1 MARVETVCNASAD
14 AVKPCRL
21 IVTIRLESLIQMA
34 EVITIILAGGQGT
47 RLYPLTRS
55 RSKPAVPIA
64 GKFRL
69 IDIPISNCIH
79 SGLRKMF
86 ILTQFSSESL
96 HHHIFKTFLFD
107 NFSKDFVT
115 LLSAQQTI
123 ENLDWYQGTADAVR
137 QNMRFFQ
144 READLVLILSGDQ
157 LYKMDYQKFIDFH
170 VQKQAEISVAVYPV
184 VEDQT
189 PEFGVMKVD
198 RDTRITDFLE
208 KPKEPDQ
215 REKMKVSEEVFH
227 QFGLKSGG
235 RTHLASMGIYLFNWD
250 VLNELLENT
259 DHDDFGRGVIPAA
272 IEQKNVYGYF
282 FDGYW
287 EDIGTIK
294 KYFEAHMNM
303 TEPVP
308 KFNFYDE
315 ETPIFTHAR
324 FLPSAKI
331 LSSEVSHSILSE
343 GSIINCSQINNSIT
357 GLRSRIGKNS
367 VIDHSIVM
375 GADYFES
382 QDECISNAK
391 KGIPNIGIGTDCEVR
406 NAIVDK
412 NARIGNGVKI
422 INMRNAREE
431 EAETHVIRDGIV
443 IIPAHSIIPDG
454 TVI

>member
-1 MARVETVCNASAD
+1 
-14 AVKPCRL
+14 
-21 IVTIRLESLIQMA
+21 MA
-34 EVITIILAGGQGT
+34 EVITIILAGGRGT
-47 RLYPLTRS
+47 RLYPLTKN

-79 SGLRKMF
+79 SGLRKIF

-96 HHHIFKTFLFD
+96 HRHIFKTFLFD

-115 LLSAQQTI
+115 ILSAQQTM

-144 READLVLILSGDQ
+144 RKADLVLILSGDH
-157 LYKMDYQKFIDFH
+157 LYKMDYRKFIDFH
-170 VQKQAEISVAVYPV
+170 LQKQAEISIAVYPV
-184 VEDQT
+184 FEEQT

-215 REKMKVSEEVFH
+215 IAKMQVSEEVFH
-227 QFGLKSGG
+227 QFGLESCG

-259 DHDDFGRGVIPAA
+259 DHDDFGKGIIPFA
-272 IEQKNVYGYF
+272 IKEKNVYGYF

-287 EDIGTIK
+287 EDIGTIR
-294 KYFEAHMNM
+294 KYFEAHMNL
-303 TEPVP
+303 TEPLP
-308 KFNFYDE
+308 KFNFYNE

-331 LSSEVSHSILSE
+331 LSSEVRQSILGE
-343 GSIINCSQINNSIT
+343 GSKINCSQIKNSII
-357 GLRSRIGKNS
+357 GLRSRIDENS
-367 VIDHSIVM
+367 FIDHSIVM

-382 QDECISNAK
+382 KEECISNAQK
-391 KGIPNIGIGTDCEVR
+391 SIPNIGIGDNCEIR
-406 NAIVDK
+406 NAIIDK
-412 NARIGNGVKI
+412 NARIGNGVNI
-422 INMRNAREE
+422 INVRNAEE
-431 EAETHVIRDGIV
+431 EETENYTIRDGIV
-443 IIPAHSIIPDG
+443 VIPANAIIPDG